1 MVDLP
6 STRFVTMEFGL
17 ERDDTAMRREDGSEV
32 VIQRRGP
39 RWRTT
44 LEPAATRGASAR
56 AWRSFLAQLST
67 YEETVEVGPPEYD
80 GPSTGYSGPAPQVDG
95 ADQLGT
101 SLDCDGVTAD
111 EDILEEGD
119 YLEVNGELK
128 ILTADATADGTGA
141 VTFEFRPALREPPD
155 DDAAVEINDPVATFR
170 RREPEGVWSL
180 DRVLITRVSL
190 ELVET
195 F

>member
-1 MVDLP
+1 MADLP

-17 ERDDTAMRREDGSEV
+17 ERDDTAMRRDDGSEV

-39 RWRTT
+39 RWRAT
-44 LEPAATRGASAR
+44 LEPAATRGAAGR
-56 AWRSFLAQLST
+56 AWRSFMAQIST
-67 YEETVEVGPPEYD
+67 FEETVDIAPPEYD
-80 GPSTGYSGPAPQVDG
+80 GPSTGYSGPAPQVAG

-101 SLDCDGVTAD
+101 SLDCDGVDAD
-111 EDILEEGD
+111 ADILLEGD

-141 VTFEFRPALREPPD
+141 VTFQFRPALRASPAD
-155 DDAAVEINDPVATFR
+155 NATVEIDAPKATFR
-170 RREPEGVWSL
+170 RREPDGVWSL
-180 DRVLITRVSL
+180 DRVLINRVSL
-190 ELVET
+190 DLVET